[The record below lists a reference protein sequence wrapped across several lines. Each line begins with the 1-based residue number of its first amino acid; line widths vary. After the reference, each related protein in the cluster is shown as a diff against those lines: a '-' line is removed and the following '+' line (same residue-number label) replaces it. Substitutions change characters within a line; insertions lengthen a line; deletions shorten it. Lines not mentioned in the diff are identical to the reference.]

1 MEDGEGGFT
10 CFTSGWNVG
19 EDVFDSP
26 WTSLGMEMED
36 GEGGLIGLTSGW
48 NVGEEVFED
57 FCSGWKGFGVD
68 GCVLACCTFSSKLTG
83 RLDSKSD
90 RIPPFT
96 TLVSFL

>member
-36 GEGGLIGLTSGW
+36 GEGGLIGLTSFFIGKNEQFQTMQRRIW
-48 NVGEEVFED
+48 N
-57 FCSGWKGFGVD
+57 
-68 GCVLACCTFSSKLTG
+68 ACKH
-83 RLDSKSD
+83 
-90 RIPPFT
+90 
-96 TLVSFL
+96 